1 MDYIDFNFIY
11 ICTLENYLNINRDYG
26 FLFQEMK
33 SDLFYFKRSS
43 SFFFFIQMSSSFS
56 YKISR
61 NMYVTFFSFN
71 MKQK

>member
-11 ICTLENYLNINRDYG
+11 IYTLENYLNVNRDYG

-33 SDLFYFKRSS
+33 SDLFYFERSS
-43 SFFFFIQMSSSFS
+43 SFFLRIQMSSSFS

-61 NMYVTFFSFN
+61 NICHFFFV
-71 MKQK
+71 KYKTQ

>member
-33 SDLFYFKRSS
+33 SDLFYFERSS
-43 SFFFFIQMSSSFS
+43 SFFFLFKCRVVFLIKFREICMSL
-56 YKISR
+56 
-61 NMYVTFFSFN
+61 FFRLI
-71 MKQK
+71 